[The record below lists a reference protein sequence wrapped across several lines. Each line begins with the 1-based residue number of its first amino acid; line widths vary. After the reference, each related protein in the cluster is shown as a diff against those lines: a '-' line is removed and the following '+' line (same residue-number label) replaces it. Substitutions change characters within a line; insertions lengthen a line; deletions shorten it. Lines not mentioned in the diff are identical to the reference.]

1 MLKCMT
7 FRSTLAAVAWTIS
20 VPAHALADPKQ
31 INIPAGDLVPAL
43 EILEKQAA
51 VELVFQPNQLKS
63 FHTMGVTGTYEPKDA
78 VRILLKGTP
87 LELRTD
93 PTGAMVI
100 TDARTLSTQR
110 TTQGPEGTSVS
121 GQENTK
127 SPSSGLLV
135 AQADQGTSGSSTPS
149 EKKNQQI
156 SEKNPAELQEV
167 IVSAQKRSERLEDI
181 PLAVTVVDAAS
192 MVQQNTLTLEDYY
205 ATVPGVA
212 INDQGNGRISI
223 TMRGLNTGDFGSP
236 TVGITIDDVPIGAT
250 DTAIING
257 AQFVPELDPANL
269 QRIEFLKGPQ
279 GTLYGASSIGGV
291 MRYVTA
297 VPDFNSTSGHIEV
310 DGSSVSNGG
319 LGYGV
324 RGTLNAPVISDTLAV
339 RVSAFD
345 RHDPGFVD
353 DPAQGRND
361 VNGVNVYGGQF
372 AALWQIARDVSLRL
386 SALVQEKNVE
396 GDSTVDTNYL
406 YEPNAGCLCQSRMPG
421 TGHTDYQLQL
431 YSAIFNIHFEHFDLT
446 SITGYSLNHDK
457 EDFDETPL
465 YGPYA
470 EAIFNVQGASLVNE
484 FDNSKFTEEVRLSSL
499 PGSKLEWQLGGFYTY
514 EDNSTNHS
522 QIIANDLATG
532 AFAGLV
538 LDFPYP
544 STYTEYAGFANVTY
558 HFTDRF
564 NVQVGGRESHNSQ
577 KYSQDITGPLLGGVP
592 DSYTTRSE
600 DNSFT
605 FLVAPQFKF
614 SDSLMAYAR
623 VASGYQSGGPNT
635 PFVPGTPIPLTY
647 APSKTVNYEL
657 GLKSRAFDRRLS
669 VDADIFYIDWSKIQL
684 IGETPLQAAYVF
696 NGGSAKSQGVEI
708 AAEFKPVDSFTV
720 SASGAYTDAEL
731 TSNAGNGF
739 PGLSGD
745 PLPYSSKWSGSVA
758 AEERFRI
765 SGSVSGFVGAT
776 VAYVGKRY
784 EAFPA
789 TPGGPQPS
797 IPDYTFGNV
806 QIGMIANGYTVTAFA
821 KNVTNERGILRSTQI
836 TGSTPTSGL
845 WETNFITP
853 RTIGLSVSKSF

>member
-1 MLKCMT
+1 MLKSMT

-20 VPAHALADPKQ
+20 FSAHALADPKQ
-31 INIPAGDLVPAL
+31 INIPAGDLVRGL

-51 VELVFQPNQLKS
+51 IELVFQPNQLKS

-100 TDARTLSTQR
+100 TDARVLSTQKA
-110 TTQGPEGTSVS
+110 TQGPEGTSAS
-121 GQENTK
+121 SQEGTK
-127 SPSSGLLV
+127 SYSEGFRV
-135 AQADQGTSGSSTPS
+135 AQVGPGTSASSTTLEKSEPTS
-149 EKKNQQI
+149 EKKSGEI
-156 SEKNPAELQEV
+156 QEV
-167 IVSAQKRSERLEDI
+167 IVTAQKRSERLEDV
-181 PLAVTVVDAAS
+181 PVAVTVVDAAS
-192 MVQQNTLTLEDYY
+192 MVQQNALSLQDYY

-212 INDQGNGRISI
+212 INDQGNGRLSI
-223 TMRGLNTGDFGSP
+223 TMRGLNTGDFGNP
-236 TVGITIDDVPIGAT
+236 TVGITIDDVPIGDT
-250 DTAIING
+250 DTAVING
-257 AQFVPELDPANL
+257 AQFVPELDPADL
-269 QRIEFLKGPQ
+269 QHIEFLKGPQ
-279 GTLYGASSIGGV
+279 GTLYGASSLGGV

-297 VPDFNSTSGHIEV
+297 VPDLNSISGHIEV
-310 DGSSVSNGG
+310 DGSGVSDGAG
-319 LGYGV
+319 GYGV
-324 RGTLNAPVISDTLAV
+324 RGTLNAPVVPDMLAV
-339 RVSAFD
+339 RLSAFD
-345 RHDPGFVD
+345 RQDPGFVD
-353 DPAQGRND
+353 DPAHGRSD
-361 VNGVNVYGGQF
+361 VNGVDVSGAHV
-372 AALWQIARDVSLRL
+372 AALLRVTQDVSLRL
-386 SALVQEKNVE
+386 SALVQDKNVK

-406 YEPNAGCLCQSRMPG
+406 YEPTAGCLCQSRMPG
-421 TGHTDYQLQL
+421 TGHNNYQLQL
-431 YSAIFNIHFEHFDLT
+431 YSANLNIHFEQFDLT
-446 SITGYSLNHDK
+446 SITGYSLNHDE

-470 EAIFNVQGASLVNE
+470 EALFNVQGASLVNV
-484 FDNSKFTEEVRLSSL
+484 FHNSKFTQEVRLSSL

-544 STYTEYAGFANVTY
+544 TTYTEYAGFANATY

-577 KYSQDITGPLLGGVP
+577 RYEQDITGPLLGGLP
-592 DSYTTRSE
+592 DAYTTRSH

-605 FLVAPQFKF
+605 FLVTPQYRF
-614 SDSLMAYAR
+614 SDALMAYAR
-623 VASGYQSGGPNT
+623 VASGYMAGGPNT
-635 PFVPGTPIPLTY
+635 PFVPGAPIPLTF
-647 APSKTVNYEL
+647 APSTTVNYEL

-684 IGETPLQAAYVF
+684 IGETPLLAAYVF
-696 NGGSAKSQGVEI
+696 NGGSAKSQGIEI
-708 AAEFKPVDSFTV
+708 ATEFKPVDSFTI

-745 PLPYSSKWSGSVA
+745 PLPYSSKFSGSVA

-765 SGSVSGFVGAT
+765 TRSVSGFVGAT

-784 EAFPA
+784 EGFPA
-789 TPGGPQPS
+789 IPGAPQPS
-797 IPDYTFGNV
+797 IPDYTYGNL
-806 QIGMIANGYTVTAFA
+806 QIGMVADGYTVTAFA
-821 KNVTNERGILRSTQI
+821 KNVTNEQGILRSTQI

-853 RTIGLSVSKSF
+853 RTIGLSASKSF

>member
-1 MLKCMT
+1 MLKSMT

-20 VPAHALADPKQ
+20 LSAHALADPKQ
-31 INIPAGDLVPAL
+31 INVPAGDLVPAL

-51 VELVFQPNQLKS
+51 IELVFQPNQLKP
-63 FHTMGVTGTYEPKDA
+63 FHTMGVTGTYQPKDA

-100 TDARTLSTQR
+100 TDAHALSTQK
-110 TTQGPEGTSVS
+110 TTQGLEGTSAS
-121 GQENTK
+121 GQEGTK
-127 SPSSGLLV
+127 SSSSGLLV
-135 AQADQGTSGSSTPS
+135 AQADQGTSASSTALA
-149 EKKNQQI
+149 KNQQT
-156 SEKNPAELQEV
+156 SEKNPAEIQEV
-167 IVSAQKRSERLEDI
+167 IVNAQKRSERLEDI

-192 MVQQNTLTLEDYY
+192 MMQQNMLTLQDYY

-291 MRYVTA
+291 VRYVTA
-297 VPDFNSTSGHIEV
+297 VPDLNSTSGHVEV

-324 RGTLNAPVISDTLAV
+324 RGTLNAPLVSDTLAV

-353 DPAQGRND
+353 DPAQGRSD
-361 VNGVNVYGGQF
+361 VNGVDVYGGQL
-372 AALWQIARDVSLRL
+372 AALWQIARNVSLRL
-386 SALVQEKNVE
+386 SALVQQKNVL

-406 YEPNAGCLCQSRMPG
+406 YDPTAGCLCQSRMPG

-431 YSAIFNIHFEHFDLT
+431 YSAILNVHFEHFELT

-470 EAIFNVQGASLVNE
+470 EAIFNVQGASLLNH

-532 AFAGLV
+532 EFVGLV

-544 STYTEYAGFANVTY
+544 STYEELAAFANATY
-558 HFTDRF
+558 HFTDQF
-564 NVQVGGRESHNSQ
+564 TLQAGGRESHNSQ
-577 KYSQDITGPLLGGVP
+577 KYSQDITGPLLGGLP
-592 DSYTTRSE
+592 DSYTTRSK
-600 DNSFT
+600 DDSFT
-605 FLVAPQFKF
+605 FLVAPQFRF

-623 VASGYQSGGPNT
+623 VASGYQAGGPNT
-635 PFVPGTPIPLTY
+635 PFIPGTPIPATFD
-647 APSKTVNYEL
+647 PSTTINYEL

-669 VDADIFYIDWSKIQL
+669 VDADIFYIDWSHIQL
-684 IGETPLQAAYVF
+684 IGETPQQAAYVF
-696 NGGSAKSQGVEI
+696 NGGSAKSQGIEV
-708 AAEFKPVDSFTV
+708 AAEFKPVDSFTISV
-720 SASGAYTDAEL
+720 SGAYTDAEL

-739 PGLSGD
+739 PGASGD

-758 AEERFRI
+758 AEQRFRI
-765 SGSVSGFVGAT
+765 SGSVTGFVGAT

-789 TPGGPQPS
+789 IPGAPQPS
-797 IPDYTFGNV
+797 IPDYTYGNL
-806 QIGMIANGYTVTAFA
+806 QLGILADGYTVTAFA

-845 WETNFITP
+845 WQTNFITP
-853 RTIGLSVSKSF
+853 RTIGLSVSKFF